1 MIDDSATDPA
11 RSDPRHRC
19 DPPCRDGFHIRT
31 GAHFVF
37 DSGEPYFG
45 QSGANRFDAP
55 GCLTGT
61 PQYQCCYLGLSFDVA
76 LAESLLHD
84 EVARRGKFRI
94 AQSEIDRRW
103 VHRFSGTF
111 NLIDLT
117 GSLLKRVGG
126 HAGLTGSSNY
136 KLTQRWALAA
146 HTNPQVV
153 DGFFYMSRH
162 MTGHKALVL
171 FDRAKGKLHPT
182 GKPTP
187 LVMSPE
193 MPAAMAAF
201 GIAPY

>member
-1 MIDDSATDPA
+1 LTTQRLTLPDPILATDATLPVA
-11 RSDPRHRC
+11 TVSTSELVRISS
-19 DPPCRDGFHIRT
+19 
-31 GAHFVF
+31 F

-187 LVMSPE
+187 GNVTGNASGDGR
-193 MPAAMAAF
+193 F